1 MTDQPIRV
9 LLVDDDEDDYVIT
22 GDLLTEIKGKR
33 FELEWVSR
41 YDEALSVLERNQHD
55 VYLVDYRLGQHNGLE
70 LVRHAV
76 TNGCTAP
83 VILLTGQ
90 GDQEIDLEAMKAG
103 AADYLI
109 KGQIEAPLLERSI
122 RYAIKH
128 AQTLEALRQSEEH
141 FRRLVETAKVVPW
154 EMELPTWRF
163 SYIGPQVVA
172 LFGYPTELW
181 YEAGFWVEH
190 IHPQDR
196 EQVVSDW
203 QQATTCGDD
212 YEVEYRMVAADGRIV
227 WQRDIVSVVR
237 DESGSK
243 MLRGFKFDLTAH
255 KQMEEDLLKA
265 RKLESLGLLAGG
277 LAHDFNNILTV
288 ISGTI
293 SLAQMF
299 IDSNNQISEN
309 LAAAEHGCQR
319 AKSLTQQLLTFSKGG
334 APVKKAASI
343 SELIRDSTDF
353 VLSGADLRCEFTL
366 PDDLWVVEVDV
377 GQRVVEVDVGQMSQ
391 VIHNLIL
398 NARQSMPGGGVI
410 KIQAENV
417 TIGGQDKAGNGLIAA
432 TSALLSVPLQQ
443 VPTDGEYIRISIED
457 HGVGI
462 PEELFDKI
470 FDPYFTTKQDGNGLG
485 LATAYAI
492 IKKHSGYIIF
502 TSGQGVGTTFFI
514 YLPASPEAILP
525 AKVEPE
531 KPASS
536 RPGRVLVMD
545 DNIPI
550 REFVNQAMPII
561 GFEVACAQDGAE
573 AIELYKQARA
583 AGQPFDIV
591 IMDLTI
597 PGGMGGKEAIQRLLE
612 IDSDV
617 KAIVSSGYSNEPV
630 MADFRRYGF
639 RGLLP
644 KPYGIEELKQA
655 LHEVMN
661 GTGIRDEDKQFLPS

>member
-22 GDLLTEIKGKR
+22 RDLLAEIKGKR
-33 FELEWVSR
+33 FELEWVSN
-41 YDEALSVLERNQHD
+41 YNEALSVLERNQYD
-55 VYLVDYRLGQHNGLE
+55 VYLVDYRLGQHDGLE

-90 GDQEIDLEAMKAG
+90 GDQKIDLEAMKAG

-109 KGQIEAPLLERSI
+109 KDQIEAPLLERSI

-154 EMELPTWRF
+154 EMELLTWRF
-163 SYIGPQVVA
+163 RYIGPQVVT
-172 LFGYPTELW
+172 LFGYPTETW

-203 QQATTCGDD
+203 QQATNCGDD
-212 YEVEYRMVAADGRIV
+212 FESEYRMVAADGRII

-243 MLRGFKFDLTAH
+243 MLRGFKFDLTVH

-288 ISGTI
+288 ISGNI
-293 SLAQMF
+293 SLAQIF
-299 IDSNNQISEN
+299 IDSSSQIIEN
-309 LAAAEHGCQR
+309 LDAAEHGCQR

-343 SELIRDSTDF
+343 SELVRDSTDF
-353 VLSGADLRCEFTL
+353 VMSGADIKCEFVL
-366 PDDLWVVEVDV
+366 PDDLW
-377 GQRVVEVDVGQMSQ
+377 VVEVDVGQMSQ

-417 TIGGQDKAGNGLIAA
+417 IIGGQDRAGSGLITA
-432 TSALLSVPLQQ
+432 TSSFPSIPLQQ
-443 VPTDGEYIRISIED
+443 ALADGEYIRISIED
-457 HGVGI
+457 HGIGI

-492 IKKHSGYIIF
+492 IKKHSGYITL

-525 AKVEPE
+525 TKVEPE
-531 KPASS
+531 KSTS
-536 RPGRVLVMD
+536 FRPGRVLVMD
-545 DNIPI
+545 DNAPV
-550 REFVNQAMPII
+550 REFVNQAMPYL
-561 GFEVACAQDGAE
+561 GFEVACARDGAE
-573 AIELYKQARA
+573 AVELYKQAKA
-583 AGQPFDIV
+583 VGQPFDIV

-597 PGGMGGKEAIQRLLE
+597 PGGMGGEEAIQQLLE

-617 KAIVSSGYSNEPV
+617 KAIVASGYSNEPV

-639 RGLLP
+639 SGVLP
-644 KPYGIEELKQA
+644 KPYGIKELQQA

-661 GTGIRDEDKQFLPS
+661 GTGIRNENKQFLPS